1 VKTLRKHQYPH
12 TLTERLYSFFLAPL
26 LLIGLLFLCI
36 KIFNL
41 PFVKL
46 PGISFYDIGLASVFT
61 LGRLLSAYI
70 LAIVV
75 AIPLA
80 ILATHSSVAE
90 KILLPVFDILE
101 SVPILAF
108 FPVLIFLFFK
118 IGALNVAAIFI
129 LFLSMLWNI
138 VFTLVG
144 GIKIIPQDIISAS
157 KVFKINGFQYLRN
170 ILLPAI
176 FPEIVTGSIL
186 AMAQGWNLIIVAEVM
201 HTYIPHGS
209 ASQDLFG
216 LGSILV
222 NSAASG
228 QNSIFL
234 ITLLAMILIIA
245 LFNFF
250 IWQKLLHYAQRFKF
264 E

>member
-12 TLTERLYSFFLAPL
+12 TLLERLYSFFLAPL
-26 LLIGLLFLCI
+26 LLVALIFVCI
-36 KIFNL
+36 KIFHL
-41 PFVKL
+41 PFVSL
-46 PGISFYDIGLASVFT
+46 PGISFYSIGLASAFT
-61 LGRLLSAYI
+61 LGRLLSAYV
-70 LAIVV
+70 LAIIV

-80 ILATHSSVAE
+80 ILATHSTVAE

-118 IGALNVAAIFI
+118 FGALNLAAIFI

-144 GIKIIPQDIISAS
+144 GIKIIPQDIISAA
-157 KVFKINGFQYLRN
+157 KVFKINGWQYLRRV
-170 ILLPAI
+170 LLPAI

-201 HTYIPHGS
+201 HTYIPHGT

-222 NSAASG
+222 NAAANG

-234 ITLLAMILIIA
+234 VTLLAMILIIA

-250 IWQKLLHYAQRFKF
+250 VWQKLLHYAQRFKF